1 MEAVFTDR
9 HGGSCAIAVG
19 AAAGFPAVICLG
31 IRRPRVRP
39 GQRSDQAMR

>member
-1 MEAVFTDR
+1 MEAVFNRR

-19 AAAGFPAVICLG
+19 AAAGFRAAICLG

-39 GQRSDQAMR
+39 GPRSHQAMR

>member
-1 MEAVFTDR
+1 MEAVFTRR

-19 AAAGFPAVICLG
+19 AAAGFLG

-39 GQRSDQAMR
+39 SLHSDQAMR